1 MEFIFEEAVIRD
13 KQGNVI
19 DLDVNMI
26 EEEKFGASPETE
38 LLKEQITATKNPS
51 STPGS
56 ITIFSASVDRCVENK
71 TITGYGDLITG
82 AISGAVIDDLYDK
95 NYMSVAQRLMKME
108 LRGTPIGIAGSL
120 AGMLFTCTITHGNN
134 PWN

>member
-95 NYMSVAQRLMKME
+95 
-108 LRGTPIGIAGSL
+108 
-120 AGMLFTCTITHGNN
+120 TICQ
-134 PWN
+134 